1 MENTLDLL
9 EALEHIDPSSLSYQE
24 WINVG
29 MGLKEAGYSASN
41 WENWSRSDSKRYHP
55 GECLRKWDTFTGA
68 TTEPITGGTV
78 VKMAMDMGWRPTAS
92 QPGHELGWDDEIS
105 IRDEQVIVNKAWL
118 ESKEIQEPPD
128 SKWHPA
134 HDLIEYLGTLFS
146 PDDYVG
152 YVTETFEAEDGERKP
167 TRGNY
172 DRTAG
177 QLIEALKKCR
187 DDLGAVLGDYD
198 PGTGAWIRFNPL
210 DGKGVKNDNVTAFR
224 FALIESDS
232 MDLGEQN
239 AMIRELELPV
249 ACLVYSGGKSL
260 HAIVR
265 IDAASYE
272 EYRTRV
278 DYLYSVCE
286 KNGMKVDKQNRNP
299 SRLSR
304 LPGAVRNGHKQFLV
318 DTNIGKASWN
328 EWREWIESVSDDL
341 PDPENMADAWDN
353 LPALAPPLIEGVLR
367 QGHKLL
373 LAGPSKAGKS
383 YALIELCC
391 SIAEGRPWLGFSCA
405 QGKVMYV
412 NLELDRASCLHRFRD
427 VYEALGLSPK
437 HLGSIDIWNLRG
449 RSIPMDKLA
458 PKLIRRAMKKNYIAI
473 VIDPIYKVITGD
485 ENSADQMAKFCNQF
499 DKVCTELGCAVI
511 YCHHHSKGSQGSKR
525 AMDRASGSGV
535 FARDPDALLDLIEL
549 PVSEDLRKQE
559 VNNAVGRVCTA
570 ALQSAGKLDEV
581 SQDDLC
587 SEKAALAA
595 CESALDVQEYRD
607 TLEAVGAA
615 KKAAEARTAWRIDG
629 TLREFPKFKPVNLWF
644 DYPVHRNDE
653 SGVLADIDP
662 ESEQPAWQKGKEIR
676 KKQAAKQR
684 KTKLQKYN
692 MAIESFRF
700 SHNDEYPTVKELY
713 EEMKQS
719 AEASREDYP
728 AEKTVRNS
736 LKSIGYVIDKNSG
749 RICPEPEKNW

>member
-9 EALEHIDPSSLSYQE
+9 EALEHIDPAGLSYQD
-24 WINVG
+24 WVAVG
-29 MGLKEAGYSASN
+29 MGLKEAGYPASA
-41 WENWSRSDSKRYHP
+41 WEDWSRRDGKRYHP
-55 GECLRKWDTFTGA
+55 GECLRKWESFTGNA
-68 TTEPITGGTV
+68 EPVTGGTV
-78 VKMAMDMGWRPTAS
+78 VKMAMDMGWRPAPS
-92 QPGHELGWDDEIS
+92 QPGHELSWDDEINAK
-105 IRDEQVIVNKAWL
+105 DEQVIVNPAWL

-134 HDLIEYLGTLFS
+134 RDLIDYLGTLFS

-177 QLIEALKKCR
+177 QLIEALKKCG

-232 MDLGEQN
+232 MELGEQN
-239 AMIRELELPV
+239 AIIRELELPV

-318 DTNIGKASWN
+318 DANIGKASWS

-341 PDPENMADAWDN
+341 PDPENMAEAWDN
-353 LPALAPPLIEGVLR
+353 LPQLAPPLIEGVLR
-367 QGHKLL
+367 KGHKLL
-373 LAGPSKAGKS
+373 LAGSSKAGKS

-405 QGKVMYV
+405 KGKVMYV

-427 VYEALGLSPK
+427 VYEALGQPPK
-437 HLGSIDIWNLRG
+437 SLGNIDIWNLRG
-449 RSIPMDKLA
+449 RSVPMDKLA
-458 PKLIRRAMKKNYIAI
+458 PKLIRRAKKKDYIAI

-485 ENSADQMAKFCNQF
+485 ENSANQMADFCNQF

-525 AMDRASGSGV
+525 SMDRASGSGV

-549 PVSEDLRKQE
+549 PVGDDLRKQE
-559 VNNAVGRVCTA
+559 INNAVGRACTA
-570 ALQSAGKLDEV
+570 ALQAAGKLDEV

-595 CESALDVQEYRD
+595 VEAALGPQGYRD
-607 TLEAVGAA
+607 TMAAVEAA

-629 TLREFPKFKPVNLWF
+629 TLREFPKFPPVNLWF
-644 DYPVHRNDE
+644 DFPVHRNDE

-662 ESEQPAWQKGKEIR
+662 EGNVPAYQRGREVR
-676 KKQAAKQR
+676 KKQAEKQR
-684 KTKLQKYN
+684 KTKQHKYSI
-692 MAIESFRF
+692 AIESFRF
-700 SHNDEYPTVKELY
+700 SHNDIYPTVKELF
-713 EEMKQS
+713 EEIKQS
-719 AEASREDYP
+719 AEAAGEEYP

-736 LKSIGYVIDKNSG
+736 LKSVGYIIDKNSG
-749 RICPEPEKNW
+749 RICPAPEND

>member
-9 EALEHIDPSSLSYQE
+9 EALEHIDPAGLSYQE
-24 WINVG
+24 WVAVG
-29 MGLKEAGYSASN
+29 MGLKEAGYPASA
-41 WENWSRSDSKRYHP
+41 WEDWSRRDGKRYHP
-55 GECLRKWDTFTGA
+55 GECLRKWESFTGNA
-68 TTEPITGGTV
+68 ELVTGGTV
-78 VKMAMDMGWRPTAS
+78 VKMAMDMGWRPAPS
-92 QPGHELGWDDEIS
+92 QPGHELSWDDEIS
-105 IRDEQVIVNKAWL
+105 AKDEQVIVNPAWL

-177 QLIEALKKCR
+177 QLIEALKKCG

-210 DGKGVKNDNVTAFR
+210 DGKGVKNNNVTAFR

-232 MDLGEQN
+232 MELGEQN

-278 DYLYSVCE
+278 DYLYTVCE

-304 LPGAVRNGHKQFLV
+304 LPGATRNGHKQFLV
-318 DTNIGKASWN
+318 DTNIGKTSWN

-341 PDPENMADAWDN
+341 PDPEDELSTS
-353 LPALAPPLIEGVLR
+353 LPKLAPALIEGVLR
-367 QGHKLL
+367 QGHKML

-383 YALIELCC
+383 FALIELAVC
-391 SIAEGRPWLGFSCA
+391 IAEGLPWLGFHCA
-405 QGKVMYV
+405 RGRVLYV

-427 VYEALGLSPK
+427 VRAAMGAPSV
-437 HLGSIDIWNLRG
+437 HSVDIWNLRG
-449 RSIPMDKLA
+449 HAIPMDKLA
-458 PKLIRRAMKKNYIAI
+458 PKLIRRAAKKNYLAI
-473 VIDPIYKVITGD
+473 IIDPIYKVITGD

-549 PVSEDLRKQE
+549 PVSDDLRKQE
-559 VNNAVGRVCTA
+559 INSAVGRTCA
-570 ALQSAGKLDEV
+570 AILQRVGKLDEV

-595 CESALDVQEYRD
+595 AEAALGPQGHRD
-607 TLEAVGAA
+607 TMAAVEAA
-615 KKAAEARTAWRIDG
+615 KKAAETRTAWRIEG
-629 TLREFPKFKPVNLWF
+629 TLREFPKFPPVNLWF
-644 DYPVHRNDE
+644 DFPVHRNNE

-662 ESEQPAWQKGKEIR
+662 EGEVKPYQRGKDAR
-676 KKQAAKQR
+676 KKQAEKQR
-684 KTKLQKYN
+684 KTKQHQYSI
-692 MAIESFRF
+692 AIESFRF
-700 SHNDEYPTVKELY
+700 SHDDVYPTVKELF
-713 EEMKQS
+713 EEIKQS
-719 AEASREDYP
+719 AKAAGEEYP

-736 LKSIGYVIDKNSG
+736 LKSVGYVIDKNSG
-749 RICPEPEKNW
+749 RICPASEKD

>member
-9 EALEHIDPSSLSYQE
+9 EALAHIDPAALSYQD
-24 WINVG
+24 WLAVG
-29 MGLKEAGYSASN
+29 MGLKEAGYAASV
-41 WENWSRSDSKRYHP
+41 WEDWSRSDGKRYHP

-68 TTEPITGGTV
+68 TAEPITGGTV
-78 VKMAMDMGWRPTAS
+78 VKMAMDGGWRPVAS
-92 QPGHELGWDDEIS
+92 LPGHELSWDDEIS
-105 IRDEQVIVNKAWL
+105 ARDEQVIVNKAWL

-134 HDLIEYLGTLFS
+134 RDLMEYIGILFS

-152 YVTETFEAEDGERKP
+152 YVTETFEDEGRKHLP

-177 QLIEALKKCR
+177 QLIESLKKCG

-239 AMIRELELPV
+239 ALIRELELPV

-260 HAIVR
+260 HAIVHV
-265 IDAASYE
+265 DAASYE

-278 DYLYSVCE
+278 DFLYSVCE

-353 LPALAPPLIEGVLR
+353 LPQLAPPLIEGVLR

-427 VYEALGLSPK
+427 VYEAMGLSPQ

-473 VIDPIYKVITGD
+473 IIDPIYKIITGD

-511 YCHHHSKGSQGSKR
+511 YCHHHSKGSQGNKR
-525 AMDRASGSGV
+525 SMDRASGSGV

-549 PVSEDLRKQE
+549 PVNEDLRKQE
-559 VNNAVGRVCTA
+559 INNAVGWACTA
-570 ALQSAGKLDEV
+570 ALQAAGKLDEV

-587 SEKAALAA
+587 SEKAALMAA
-595 CESALDVQEYRD
+595 ESVLDAQEYRD
-607 TLEAVGAA
+607 TLETVGAA

-629 TLREFPKFKPVNLWF
+629 TLREFPKFPPVNLWF
-644 DYPVHRNDE
+644 DFPVHRNDE

-662 ESEQPAWQKGKEIR
+662 ESEQPAW
-676 KKQAAKQR
+676 KK
-684 KTKLQKYN
+684 
-692 MAIESFRF
+692 AIDKHKKSAEKNRRSKAQEFEDAVNAC
-700 SHNDEYPTVKELY
+700 SMDGPPTVKDL
-713 EEMKQS
+713 
-719 AEASREDYP
+719 AEYFSTD
-728 AEKTVRNS
+728 EKTVPERTVRDWV
-736 LKSIGYVIDKNSG
+736 KKFGYKVDKNTGTVMKDDGDSDG
-749 RICPEPEKNW
+749 KE

>member
-9 EALEHIDPSSLSYQE
+9 EALEYIDPTVLDYDQ
-24 WINVG
+24 WLAVG
-29 MGLKEAGYSASN
+29 MGLKEAGYSASV
-41 WENWSRSDSKRYHP
+41 WEDWSRRDGRRFHS
-55 GECLRKWDTFTGA
+55 GECQRKWNSFNGSTA
-68 TTEPITGGTV
+68 EPVTGGTV
-78 VKMAMDMGWRPTAS
+78 VKMAMDMGWRPASS
-92 QPGHELGWDDEIS
+92 QPGHELSWDDEINAK
-105 IRDEQVIVNKAWL
+105 DEQVIVNTAWL

-128 SKWHPA
+128 SKWRPA

-177 QLIEALKKCR
+177 QLIEALKKCG

-232 MDLGEQN
+232 MELGEQN
-239 AMIRELELPV
+239 ALIRELELPV

-318 DTNIGKASWN
+318 DTNIGKASWS
-328 EWREWIESVSDDL
+328 EWREWIESVSDDM
-341 PDPENMADAWDN
+341 PDPENMASAWDN
-353 LPALAPPLIEGVLR
+353 LPQLAPPLIEGVLR

-405 QGKVMYV
+405 QGRVLYV

-427 VYEALGLSPK
+427 VYEALGYPPE
-437 HLGSIDIWNLRG
+437 HLGSIDVWNLRG

-458 PKLIRRAMKKNYIAI
+458 PKLIRRCLKKNYIAI

-525 AMDRASGSGV
+525 SMDRASGSGV

-549 PVSEDLRKQE
+549 PIGENLRKQE
-559 VNNAVGRVCTA
+559 MNNAVGRACRL
-570 ALQSAGKLDEV
+570 ALQAAGKLDEV
-581 SQDDLC
+581 SQDDLR

-595 CESALDVQEYRD
+595 VEAVLGPQGYRD
-607 TLEAVGAA
+607 ALAAAEAA
-615 KKAAEARTAWRIDG
+615 KRAAEARTAWRIDG
-629 TLREFPKFKPVNLWF
+629 TLREFPKFPPVNLWF
-644 DYPVHRNDE
+644 DFPVHRNDE

-662 ESEQPAWQKGKEIR
+662 EGDTPGWQRNFKKKKSPEAR
-676 KKQAAKQR
+676 KKDK
-684 KTKLQKYN
+684 
-692 MAIESFRF
+692 
-700 SHNDEYPTVKELY
+700 
-713 EEMKQS
+713 
-719 AEASREDYP
+719 EASLETAFDACNFGEEVTLKVLAEYMGVSED
-728 AEKTVRNS
+728 TVRRRVNGHKGFYIAKGTVGRKATA
-736 LKSIGYVIDKNSG
+736 KS
-749 RICPEPEKNW
+749 